1 MLEQTRFRVLI
12 VDDSPTMRA
21 VCSQSLTA
29 AGMTCTAAS
38 NAEDGY
44 RLLLAALDDGQP
56 FDGLLLDWLMPSM
69 NGWELLERIGDQ
81 RRLDPLA
88 VMIFTEQPDDRAYQL
103 ASRRPN
109 NDIQLKEDLTLLPYR
124 MRKFLTTYSEVGGM
138 GDWRARQLLRNRE
151 QVGGSILFVDDSP
164 TVCAKYGDLLRNNGY
179 AVLIAN
185 SMGEALE
192 VAQHHKPQLAV
203 VDFFMPGGNGDE
215 LCRALLADD
224 RTRDIT
230 VVMHSQRKDVIEHA
244 LDAGAIDLI
253 WKDDPINIFLM
264 RIASI
269 MRTLRANRQARDLD
283 ILFAATQALDI
294 GVMSATGDGF
304 KAFNATMDRFALE
317 CGGLQRF
324 DPQGIHALP
333 HRCED
338 RDGRRRAFNVQTV
351 DGESGDRVVLVQDVT
366 VTADQAEILEQA
378 RDRAVELANIK
389 SQFLASMSHE
399 IRTPLNGVLGMLE
412 LLKGTELT
420 QEQGHYVD
428 TGIASAEGLLG
439 VIGDILDFSKI
450 DAGRLEL
457 EHVAF
462 NLPDLVEETMQMF
475 AGKALSKGLEVIC
488 NVEPEVPTDVV
499 GDPTRLRQVLINLI
513 GNAIKFTQCGEV
525 GLRVWLD
532 EAASARPALGFA
544 VCDTGMGVSPEA
556 REHIFEA
563 FRQADNTTTRRFGG
577 TGLGLAISNQLVQM
591 MGGTLELASTPGVG
605 STFSFTINL
614 EASADPAAPP
624 WRISD
629 LSVLKGRSVLIVDDN
644 ATNRLYLQ
652 RLCRAWSMEC
662 TEAQDGPTA
671 IRLIEECQ
679 ATGRPFDLIL
689 LDRMMPGMDG
699 FEVLKHLRADPQWR
713 AVRVVLQTSMDEVGE
728 GRKAREQGADEA
740 LVKPIRRTQ
749 LLETLSLLFG
759 GGHADPAEVARTPTR
774 IRLDGCR
781 VLAVEDNHVN
791 QIVLNG
797 ILQRAGCVIRIANNG
812 QEALDTLAAE
822 SFESF
827 DVVLMDCEMPVLDGL
842 SATRMLRQREQ
853 AQGHRHQIVVALTAH
868 AYAAERDRCL
878 AAGMDDYLPKPIRA
892 PDLLATLDRWWTR
905 PQLKAS
911 GPGAVSPGPASATVP
926 QVPPEVPWPP
936 PIDPRAIKDLREAIG
951 EIATVIEVALGD
963 VPRRVADLRLGVER
977 GDGEHIRTAAHTLAG
992 SVGNLGGR
1000 EMVRLARRL
1009 EALGTSGELGA
1020 APELLVALETETGRF
1035 LLALAGLLKADTGVP
1050 PADGI

>member
-1 MLEQTRFRVLI
+1 MLEQTHFRVLI

-21 VCSQSLTA
+21 VCTRSLSA
-29 AGMTCTAAS
+29 AGMTCTACGDAQ
-38 NAEDGY
+38 EGY
-44 RLLLAALDDGQP
+44 RLLLGALEAGQP
-56 FDGLLLDWLMPSM
+56 FDGLLLDWLMPGM
-69 NGWELLERIGDQ
+69 NGWELLEHIGAE
-81 RRLDPLA
+81 RRLDPLS

-103 ASRRPN
+103 ASGRPN

-124 MRKFLTTYSEVGGM
+124 MRKFLTTYSEAGGL

-151 QVGGSILFVDDSP
+151 QLGGSILFVDDSP

-179 AVLIAN
+179 AVVIAN
-185 SMGEALE
+185 SMSEA
-192 VAQHHKPQLAV
+192 VALARHHKPQLAV
-203 VDFFMPGGNGDE
+203 VDYFMPGGNGDE
-215 LCRALLADD
+215 LCRVLLADD

-253 WKDDPINIFLM
+253 WKNDPINIFLM

-294 GVMSATGDGF
+294 GVMSATAEGF
-304 KAFNATMDRFALE
+304 KAFNATMDRFAQE
-317 CGGLQRF
+317 CGGLARF
-324 DPQGIHALP
+324 DPVDLGVLP

-366 VTADQAEILEQA
+366 ATADQAEILEQA
-378 RDRAVELANIK
+378 RDRAVELANVK

-428 TGIASAEGLLG
+428 TGISSAEGLLG

-457 EHVAF
+457 ERTPF
-462 NLPDLVEETMQMF
+462 NLPELAEETMQML
-475 AGKALSKGLEVIC
+475 AGKAIGKGLEVIC
-488 NVEPEVPTDVV
+488 HVEPEVPTNVI

-513 GNAIKFTQCGEV
+513 GNAIKFTECGEV

-532 EAASARPALGFA
+532 EADPEHPAVGFA
-544 VCDTGMGVSPEA
+544 VCDTGIGVSPEA
-556 REHIFEA
+556 RDHIFEA

-591 MGGTLELASTPGVG
+591 MGGTLDLESAPGAG
-605 STFSFTINL
+605 SSFSFVTAL
-614 EASADPAAPP
+614 ATTAQPAAPP
-624 WRISD
+624 WRMSD
-629 LSVLKGRSVLIVDDN
+629 LGVLQGRSVLIVDDN

-652 RLCRAWSMEC
+652 RLCRAWCMNC
-662 TEAQDGPTA
+662 TEAEDGPMA
-671 IRLIEECQ
+671 IRLIEE
-679 ATGRPFDLIL
+679 AKAAGRAFDLVL

-699 FEVLKHLRADPQWR
+699 FEVLACLRADPALR

-728 GRKAREQGADEA
+728 GRKAREQGADDA

-749 LLETLSLLFG
+749 LLEALTLLFG
-759 GGHADPAEVARTPTR
+759 GGHADPAEVERTPTR
-774 IRLDGCR
+774 LRLDGCR

-791 QIVLNG
+791 QMVLNG
-797 ILQRAGCVIRIANNG
+797 ILRRAGCAIRIASDG
-812 QEALDTLAAE
+812 QEALDTLAV
-822 SFESF
+822 ESF

-842 SATRMLRQREQ
+842 SATRALRERER
-853 AQGHRHQIVVALTAH
+853 AGRGTHQIIVALTAH
-868 AYAAERDRCL
+868 AYPAERDRCL

-892 PDLLATLDRWWTR
+892 PDLLATLDRWWRR
-905 PQLKAS
+905 PQLPAAAPPAPEPETAS
-911 GPGAVSPGPASATVP
+911 RSQTQPVIASSSAPA
-926 QVPPEVPWPP
+926 
-936 PIDPRAIKDLREAIG
+936 IDQRTIMTLREAIG
-951 EIATVIEVALGD
+951 DLTVVIETALGD
-963 VPRRVADLRLGVER
+963 VPARVAELRRGVETADLER
-977 GDGEHIRTAAHTLAG
+977 IRIAAHTLAG
-992 SVGNLGGR
+992 SVGSLGARDLVG
-1000 EMVRLARRL
+1000 LARSL
-1009 EALGTSGELGA
+1009 EALGKSGDLGA
-1020 APELLVALETETGRF
+1020 APGLLAALETEAQRF
-1035 LLALAGLLKADTGVP
+1035 LTALAALPEAHQGTP
-1050 PADGI
+1050 PAAWVVC